1 MGIQYAVVNWT
12 FNSDAFSE
20 ALALMTPD
28 DMQAAADLLGVSFQT
43 LRRWQKGQYDTEF
56 NYPRMSNFL
65 NLCNLLD
72 LDPRDYF
79 AL

>member
-1 MGIQYAVVNWT
+1 MGIQYAVVNWK

-20 ALALMTPD
+20 ALALMTTD